1 MLYGHDPL
9 TKSAMPSNKNDV
21 HRQMNPEYEQQL
33 KSAEQIVN
41 AYGKILAQLDAGN
54 YGHPVSLLP
63 YPRDEIKS
71 AIQLLLWELE
81 GEDKD
86 ICNSLAQ
93 SYVYLAQFIPDDEAE
108 IIAEGQRFMTSS
120 NFDDGHIEEAGEAA
134 RIINRIKLEMEEMI
148 LDVRKFMRA

>member
-1 MLYGHDPL
+1 M
-9 TKSAMPSNKNDV
+9 T
-21 HRQMNPEYEQQL
+21 PEYEAQL
-33 KSAEQIVN
+33 KQAEEIVN
-41 AYGKILAQLDAGN
+41 AYGKVLAQLDAGN

-63 YPRDEIKS
+63 YERDEIKS

-81 GEDKD
+81 GENQD

-93 SYVYLAQFIPDDEAE
+93 SYVYLAQFVPDDEAD
-108 IIAEGQRFMTSS
+108 IIAEGQRFLLSS
-120 NFDDGHIEEAGEAA
+120 DFDDMHIEEAGEAA